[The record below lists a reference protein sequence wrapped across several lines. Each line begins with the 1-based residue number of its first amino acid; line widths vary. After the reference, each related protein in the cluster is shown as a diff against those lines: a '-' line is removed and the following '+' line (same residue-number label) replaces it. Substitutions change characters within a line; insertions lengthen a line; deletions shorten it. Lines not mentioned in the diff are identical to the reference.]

1 MYMSLKY
8 MTNIQRKIF
17 QLWSG
22 KNLFIRMILNVR
34 IDGIKITE
42 EQKLKENN
50 YKID

>member
-1 MYMSLKY
+1 
-8 MTNIQRKIF
+8 
-17 QLWSG
+17 
-22 KNLFIRMILNVR
+22 MILNVR